1 MNGSAGREQFRPA
14 IKENPESRRPQS
26 QFFDEIFESLRQM
39 AGGFPGLIS
48 LVHKAVE
55 LTGVKIGRAVEFHLP
70 IRVGKGIE
78 RFCEFVGC
86 AF

>member
-1 MNGSAGREQFRPA
+1 
-14 IKENPESRRPQS
+14 
-26 QFFDEIFESLRQM
+26 M